1 MSKIEIVQKAMIQA
15 MKNHDSERK
24 ETLTLLLSA
33 LKLRAKDKRAD
44 LTEEEEDSIILK
56 EMKQTK
62 EMLDTAP
69 AEREDIIAKAK
80 ARLEVLQEFAPARLD
95 ETEIQAI
102 IQKILKELELTAP
115 TAKDK
120 GMIMQRL
127 MPLVKGK
134 ADGALVNQLVTAL
147 WQE

>member
-1 MSKIEIVQKAMIQA
+1 MTV
-15 MKNHDSERK
+15 NGK

-80 ARLEVLQEFAPARLD
+80 ARLEVLQEFARHVLNMKQNPSD
-95 ETEIQAI
+95 NT
-102 IQKILKELELTAP
+102 
-115 TAKDK
+115 KDIERIGTDSTYCK
-120 GMIMQRL
+120 R
-127 MPLVKGK
+127 
-134 ADGALVNQLVTAL
+134 
-147 WQE
+147 